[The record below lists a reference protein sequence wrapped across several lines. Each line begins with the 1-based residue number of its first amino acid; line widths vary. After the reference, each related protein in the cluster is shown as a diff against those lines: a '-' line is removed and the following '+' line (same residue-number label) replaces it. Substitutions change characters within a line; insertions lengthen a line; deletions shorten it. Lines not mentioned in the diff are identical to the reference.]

1 MELTD
6 DKIKE
11 VLVEGAYVAE
21 EDMATIEKASKAHHT
36 SVLEELLMAG
46 LVTKDLLGQAV
57 AEHLGIIY
65 ADLNSHQPPREQVLK
80 IPDATAKKY
89 NVVLFQEDG
98 KNMIVTSDAPD
109 SKTMQ
114 TAIKKLF
121 KGKKITF
128 AYSLSED
135 IEMAFIH
142 YRKTLETRFSK
153 IIKKQRRVAP
163 EILEEILDDAVI
175 YRASD
180 IHFEPQEEEVVIRF
194 RIDGILQEAGR
205 IGKQYYEGVLN
216 RIKVQ
221 SRLRTDEHFT
231 TQDGAI
237 RRVTDKGHSVD
248 LRVSIIPTVDGEK
261 VVMRLLAAYV
271 RGFTLNDVGL
281 SYNDQKKLLES
292 SHKPFGMI
300 LVTGPT
306 GSGKTTTLYSVLKL
320 LNRPEVNVTTI
331 EDPVEYKIQG
341 VNHIQVNEAT
351 ELTFAKGLR
360 SVVRQDPDIILV
372 GEIRDIETAEIAVNA
387 ALTGHLLLSTFHAND
402 AATSIPRL
410 LDMGIEPFL
419 LASTLE
425 LVIAQR
431 LVRRI
436 CENCRYSKIV
446 NRKELEKWIPNP
458 KEYFGQEK
466 ITLYEGKG
474 CNVCNNTGFKGRLAI
489 FEFIQTSPEFQ
500 DLILSNPSTKQIWE
514 VARQNGS
521 RSLFEDGVEKVKQG
535 VTTIEELL
543 RVAAPRYFKD
553 RHEDAPKK

>member
-6 DKIKE
+6 KNIRE
-11 VLVEGAYVAE
+11 VLIEGAYVAE
-21 EDMATIEKASKAHHT
+21 EDMQQSEKASKAHHT
-36 SVLEELLMAG
+36 SLMEELLMAG

-80 IPDATAKKY
+80 IPEVFAKKY
-89 NVVLFQEDG
+89 KVVLFQEED
-98 KNMIVTSDAPD
+98 KTVTITSDSPEA
-109 SKTMQ
+109 KGLQ
-114 TAIKKLF
+114 KEIEKLF
-121 KGKKITF
+121 KGKKIIY
-128 AYSLSED
+128 AYSLSDD
-135 IEMAFIH
+135 IDLAFVH
-142 YRKTLETRFSK
+142 YRKALETRFSK
-153 IIKKQRRVAP
+153 IIKKQNRVAP

-180 IHFEPQEEEVVIRF
+180 IHFEPQEIEVVIRF
-194 RIDGILQEAGR
+194 RIDGILEEAGR
-205 IGKQYYEGVLN
+205 VAKEYYEGVLN

-221 SRLRTDEHFT
+221 SHLRTDEHFT

-237 RRVTDKGHSVD
+237 RRVTERGHSVD
-248 LRVSIIPTVDGEK
+248 LRVSIIPTIDGEK

-271 RGFTLNDVGL
+271 RGFTMSDVGL
-281 SYNDQKKLLES
+281 GYTDQKKLLDA

-351 ELTFAKGLR
+351 GLTFTKGLR
-360 SVVRQDPDIILV
+360 SIVRQDPDIILV
-372 GEIRDIETAEIAVNA
+372 GEIRDLDTAEIAVNA

-402 AATSIPRL
+402 ASTSVPRL

-425 LVIAQR
+425 LIIAQR
-431 LVRRI
+431 LVRRL
-436 CENCRYSKIV
+436 CENCRYSKMIDR
-446 NRKELEKWIPNP
+446 NDLKRWIQNP
-458 KEYFGQEK
+458 EAYFPQEK
-466 ITLYEGKG
+466 ITVYEGKG
-474 CNVCNNTGFKGRLAI
+474 CNVCNETGFKGRIAI
-489 FEFIQTSPEFQ
+489 FEFIQTSPEIQ
-500 DLILSNPSTKQIWE
+500 DLILSNPSTKQLWDL
-514 VARQNGS
+514 AKSQGAH
-521 RSLFEDGVEKVKQG
+521 SLFEDGIEKVKQG
-535 VTTIEELL
+535 ITTVQELL
-543 RVAAPRYFKD
+543 RVAAPHYFKD
-553 RHEDAPKK
+553 RHDDEK